1 MGGYLG
7 MCCVMRVFC
16 LIPCFL
22 ATHLFLIG
30 NPWASRY
37 GKIHNVFLFP
47 MPFLKTCILWMWNL
61 KFFPNKEMFDHCLK
75 LKFKSRTQ
83 VVWWNASSEYWTY
96 LLRCFWPMQLIAPIV
111 KFLLLISKKKN
122 LFDYFCFSCV
132 FKI

>member
-16 LIPCFL
+16 LITCFL

-37 GKIHNVFLFP
+37 GKIHNVFLFS

-61 KFFPNKEMFDHCLK
+61 SFYQIMRCLIIVWNWNLSQEHKLFDEMLLHNIEPACLDVSD
-75 LKFKSRTQ
+75 LCNS
-83 VVWWNASSEYWTY
+83 
-96 LLRCFWPMQLIAPIV
+96 IV
-111 KFLLLISKKKN
+111 KFLLLISKKIN
-122 LFDYFCFSCV
+122 FIWLLLLFLCF
-132 FKI
+132 

>member
-1 MGGYLG
+1 MGLSRD
-7 MCCVMRVFC
+7 VLRVFYVI
-16 LIPCFL
+16 LL
-22 ATHLFLIG
+22 SLASATHLFSHWKPLG
-30 NPWASRY
+30 FKVWKDSQCLSFSNAFFENMY
-37 GKIHNVFLFP
+37 TLNV
-47 MPFLKTCILWMWNL
+47 KL
-61 KFFPNKEMFDHCLK
+61 KFLPNKEMFDHCLK

-83 VVWWNASSEYWTY
+83 VVWRNASSEYWTS